1 MDNTTQLFIRACRT
15 SNDIQ
20 RLQSVYRR
28 FYGDYGDKVNMVAIG
43 DLLTHIVDEYTTMSI
58 GEYKRKQSE
67 YHSYDQVANMMR
79 KKGEE
84 EKHTEEYLL
93 HLYVM
98 HDKIRYTNK
107 DKLIEVGMR
116 TPAMF
121 RNKIKE
127 NK

>member
-1 MDNTTQLFIRACRT
+1 MDNITQLFIRACRT
-15 SNDIQ
+15 SNNII
-20 RLQSVYRR
+20 RLQSIYRR
-28 FYGDYGDKVNMVAIG
+28 FYGDYGYKVNMVAIG

-58 GEYKRKQSE
+58 AEYKREQSE

-93 HLYVM
+93 HLYIM
-98 HDKIRYTNK
+98 R
-107 DKLIEVGMR
+107 DKLRYMNKEAYFEVGMR